1 MEVDQAAITTTV
13 IAIRNNYSTF
23 CVGDCTDMNKIW
35 CWEEEV
41 EWENENIRIK
51 IVWQLLQ
58 SVLEIAVLLCQD
70 R

>member
-1 MEVDQAAITTTV
+1 
-13 IAIRNNYSTF
+13 
-23 CVGDCTDMNKIW
+23 MNKIW
-35 CWEEEV
+35 RWEEEV

-58 SVLEIAVLLCQD
+58 SVLEIAVLLSQD